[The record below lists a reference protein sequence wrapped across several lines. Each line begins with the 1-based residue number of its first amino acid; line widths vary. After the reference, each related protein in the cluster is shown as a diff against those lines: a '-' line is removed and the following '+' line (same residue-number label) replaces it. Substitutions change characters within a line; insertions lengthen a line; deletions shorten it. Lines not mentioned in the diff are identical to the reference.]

1 MRNRGW
7 FEVRRRTWA
16 AVVVAG
22 IAGLAAGLYG
32 WKAYQADWAR
42 RHPEA
47 ARIARYERIF
57 DVAWKTVDEKYYDPK
72 FDHAR
77 WRKIRDA
84 YRPLVK
90 AQPFEIALY
99 INVLD
104 NMLRQA
110 GTSHVS
116 VLPPPTPVITSNGGQ
131 VATAPRPKNESCLDA
146 PNRSDFGFHFTEVR
160 RRGGSFMLVDAV
172 RRGSSA
178 ERLGIAPGDGLQKL
192 ATTNSRD
199 GCPHATVILSRGG
212 SSRQVEF
219 DLERGE
225 RPAPQAR
232 ADLPSGVRVLRFDA
246 FDKASVAWL
255 ARNLADPPPRGM
267 ILDLR
272 SNSGGLVTAQVEISS
287 YFLEPGTNLG
297 RSVARHST
305 RSSVTRQSSMRY
317 DGPLVVLIGPTSAS
331 AAEITAYA
339 LRYHHRGR
347 LVGAETA
354 GAVLAARSYPL
365 PGGGFVDVAVADYL
379 TPDGRRLEGVG
390 VKPDLPVAQ
399 TLEAVRAGRDL
410 PLEAAERALLEGRW
424 RP

>member
-1 MRNRGW
+1 MRK
-7 FEVRRRTWA
+7 RTWA
-16 AVVVAG
+16 AVIVAG

-42 RHPEA
+42 RNPEA

-72 FDHAR
+72 FDHER
-77 WRKIRDA
+77 WRKIRDV
-84 YRPLVK
+84 YRPRVK
-90 AQPFEIALY
+90 AQTFEIALY
-99 INVLD
+99 VNVLH
-104 NMLRQA
+104 NMLQQA
-110 GTSHVS
+110 GTSHVA
-116 VLPPPTPVITSNGGQ
+116 VLPPPTPLMTSNNGQ
-131 VATAPRPKNESCLDA
+131 VATAPRPKNEGCPDA
-146 PNRSDFGFHFTEVR
+146 ANRSDFGFNFTEVR
-160 RRGGSFMLVDAV
+160 RRGGSVTLVDAV
-172 RRGSSA
+172 RRGSPA
-178 ERLGIAPGDGLQKL
+178 ERLGIAPGDRLQNF
-192 ATTNSRD
+192 ATTNPRD

-212 SSRQVEF
+212 SSHQVEF
-219 DLERGE
+219 DLERGG
-225 RPAPQAR
+225 RSDPRAR

-255 ARNLADPPPRGM
+255 ARNLADPSPRGM

-287 YFLEPGTNLG
+287 YFLEPGTSLG
-297 RSVARHST
+297 RSVARHKT

-317 DGPLVVLIGPTSAS
+317 DGPLVVLIGPSSAS

-339 LRYHHRGR
+339 LRYHRRAR
-347 LVGAETA
+347 LIGAETA

-390 VKPDLPVAQ
+390 VKPDLPIAQ

-410 PLEAAERALLEGRW
+410 PLEAAERTLLEGRW